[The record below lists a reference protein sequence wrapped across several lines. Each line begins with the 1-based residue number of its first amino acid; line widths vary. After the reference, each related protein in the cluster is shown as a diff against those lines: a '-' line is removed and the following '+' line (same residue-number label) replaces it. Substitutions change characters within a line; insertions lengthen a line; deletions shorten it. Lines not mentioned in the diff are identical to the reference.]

1 MPPGSWAGANPDQNE
16 FDRKDRDARVAP
28 ARYLALMTKAQTRRL
43 AMPHDDHDEPR
54 WRAVVRRDARAEN
67 DFVYAVRTTGIYCRC
82 SCAAKTPRRENVLF
96 FDDASQARA
105 AGYRACKR
113 CHPDNAAPSAR
124 ASALVAL
131 ACRQIEACEGVPV
144 LEKLALN
151 AGLSPHHFHR
161 LFKAATGVTPRS
173 YWIAHRARRLCDG
186 LAQAESV
193 TAAIHEAGFT
203 SARQFYDISRE
214 VLGMTPSRFK
224 AGAEAIEIG
233 FVTGRCSLG
242 YVLAAGTNKG
252 LCAVLLGDDPATL
265 AEDLRNRFPKANV
278 RPADRSAAKMLAR
291 VVAEIDQTSSAADL
305 PLDIQGTAFQ
315 RRVWQALRAIPPGT
329 TQSYTQIAAAIGAP
343 GSVRAVA
350 GACAANPI
358 AIIVPCHRVVRSDGA
373 LSGYRWGIERK
384 RALLERECADTSA
397 RSAPVRR
404 KKRG

>member
-1 MPPGSWAGANPDQNE
+1 VRAG
-16 FDRKDRDARVAP
+16 
-28 ARYLALMTKAQTRRL
+28 
-43 AMPHDDHDEPR
+43 
-54 WRAVVRRDARAEN
+54 N

-82 SCAAKTPRRENVLF
+82 SCAAKTPRRENVVF
-96 FDDASQARA
+96 FDDASGAKA

-113 CHPDNAAPSAR
+113 CHPDDAAPSVR
-124 ASALVAL
+124 ASALVAQ
-131 ACRQIEACEGVPV
+131 ACRQIEACEGVPA
-144 LEKLALN
+144 LDQLARH

-173 YWIAHRARRLCDG
+173 YWIAHRARRLRDG
-186 LAQAESV
+186 LAHAESV
-193 TAAIHEAGFT
+193 TAAIHDAGFT
-203 SARQFYDISRE
+203 SARQFYDISNE

-224 AGAEAIEIG
+224 AGAEAIEIA

-242 YVLAAGTNKG
+242 HVLAAGTHKG
-252 LCAVLLGDDPATL
+252 LCAVLLGDDPAALL
-265 AEDLRNRFPKANV
+265 ADLHSRFPKANV
-278 RPADRSAAKMLAR
+278 RPADKSAAKMLAH
-291 VVAEIDQTSSAADL
+291 VIAQIDQTPSAADL

-315 RRVWQALRAIPPGT
+315 RRVWEALRAIPPGAT
-329 TQSYTQIAAAIGAP
+329 RSYTQIAAAIGAP

-358 AIIVPCHRVVRSDGA
+358 AVLVPCHRVVRSDGA

-384 RALLERECADTSA
+384 RALLERESTDTSA